1 MTQSRAP
8 ARGLAQAVTRGTT
21 PRRPLGPAASVLA
34 ASVLAAS
41 VLALA
46 AATPAGAAEKLSVGI
61 GGEYTQFFGFADNE
75 TDTGDFNGFDVKS
88 DGILTFGGETTLDNG
103 ISFGVEVGLKTE
115 SAGSDQIDGS
125 MMYVEAQAGRLEIG
139 QTDSVAALMHYSAP
153 DVGFGINDSDI
164 GDWVINPT
172 GGDADSAFQSTYL
185 YLGEDQ
191 ATKINY
197 FTPRF
202 SGIQLGISYIPEFE
216 RDNNAQPEGD
226 IYRDSIA
233 IGANFVQAFGDAE
246 VAIAAGY
253 LFADKPDG
261 VGAAGTDAEGYSF
274 GANLTYAGFTVGGSF
289 ASTDGNGGG
298 GTDTGTSFDGDGFDI
313 GVAYAFGDAAVS
325 LSYFEGSVEDSV
337 AIAGD
342 SEHSTVMLSGAYN
355 LGPGITALGSVFR
368 SEYEADSGDENDGW
382 AIVTGITLEF

>member
-1 MTQSRAP
+1 MMQS
-8 ARGLAQAVTRGTT
+8 RGLAL
-21 PRRPLGPAASVLA
+21 RRPLGVAT
-34 ASVLAAS
+34 S
-41 VLALA
+41 VLALLSVAVPA
-46 AATPAGAAEKLSVGI
+46 AAAEKLSVGI
-61 GGEYTQFFGFADNE
+61 GGEYTQYFGFADNE
-75 TDTGDFNGFDVKS
+75 TDTGDYTGFDAKA
-88 DGILTFGGETTLDNG
+88 DGVLTFGGETTPDNG

-125 MMYVEAQAGRLEIG
+125 MMYVEAEAGRLEIG
-139 QTDSVAALMHYSAP
+139 QTDNVAVLMHFSAP

-164 GDWVINPT
+164 SDWVINPS

-191 ATKINY
+191 ATKITY

-202 SGIQLGISYIPEFE
+202 SGFQLGVSYIPEFE

-233 IGANFVQAFGDAE
+233 VGANFVREFGEAE

-261 VGAAGTDAEGYSF
+261 VGSAGSDAEGFSF

-289 ASTDGNGGG
+289 ASTDGNAGG
-298 GTDTGTSFDGDGFDI
+298 GTDTATSFDGDGFDL
-313 GVAYAFGDAAVS
+313 GVAYAFGDASVS
-325 LSYFEGSVEDSV
+325 LSYYQGSVEDSV
-337 AIAGD
+337 ATAGD
-342 SEHSTVMLSGAYN
+342 SEHSTVMLSGAYD
-355 LGPGITALGSVFR
+355 LGPGVTALGSIFR
-368 SEYEADSGDENDGW
+368 SEFEADTGEDNDGW
-382 AIVTGITLEF
+382 AVVTGITLEF